1 MMVRVDQAGAV
12 RLGRQRSPDKHTG
25 RNATKYVRAAN
36 ITPEGIDLKDL
47 LEMDFT
53 AAERVTF
60 TLHVGDVLLT
70 EASGSA
76 AQVGRVGLWQGEIE
90 HCCYQNTVIR
100 FRPHLVLPAYA
111 MVAFQHFSASGVF
124 ARVARG
130 VGIQHLGA
138 ARFAELKFPLPPLN
152 EQRRIAEITQRRRAE
167 IREARNRLQSALAH
181 LNEQVRETMAA
192 AIAGELVPQRSM
204 VGSQEQARPTE
215 QLNISSRRPRRKVAP
230 PSLSDQDDHAV
241 SDVEAPAGPL
251 PSNWSWM
258 SVGEVGDVAVGRQR
272 SPGKH
277 TGRHATKYVRA
288 ANITP
293 HGLDLTDLLEMD
305 FTPAEREIFAL
316 KVNDVLLTE
325 ASGSGAQ
332 VGRAALWKGEVDG
345 CCYQNTVI
353 RFRPHSVTPEY
364 ALLVFRHYGA
374 SGVFAQAARGVGIQ
388 HLGASRF
395 ATLPFPLP
403 PPEEQARIVAEARK
417 RLDSAALQIEAVNTS
432 LRRLPEMEKELL
444 AAAVGGE
451 LTPQDPTDEPATAL
465 LERLGPPPRDV
476 TKSRPADVESGETPV
491 SIKRAS
497 TNQKP
502 LLSSD
507 LAAVLRGAGR
517 PLSLPELFSQAGFD
531 RDQPEHVELFY
542 LALRTQLGQTIRKTG
557 DAIENAELEAIN
569 AP

>member
-1 MMVRVDQAGAV
+1 MQ
-12 RLGRQRSPDKHTG
+12 TG
-25 RNATKYVRAAN
+25 RYSTKYIRAAN
-36 ITPEGIDLKDL
+36 ITPNGLNLTDL

-53 AAERVTF
+53 PTERRRF
-60 TLHVGDVLLT
+60 ALREGDVLLT

-76 AQVGRVGLWQGEIE
+76 AQVGRAGLWQGEIE
-90 HCCYQNTVIR
+90 NCCYQNTVIR
-100 FRPHLVLPAYA
+100 FRPHLVEPAYA
-111 MVAFQHFSASGVF
+111 MAVFQHFGVSGVF

-138 ARFAELKFPLPPLN
+138 ARFAELTFPLPPLN
-152 EQRRIAEITQRRRAE
+152 EQRRIAEIIQRRRAE

-181 LNEQVRETMAA
+181 LNEQVHEIIAA
-192 AIAGELVPQRSM
+192 AIAGELVPQRSTL
-204 VGSQEQARPTE
+204 GNREQAKPTE
-215 QLNISSRRPRRKVAP
+215 RLSTSSQQPRWKAAP
-230 PSLSDQDDHAV
+230 PGLSDPDDHGV

-251 PSNWSWM
+251 PSNWRWV
-258 SVGEVGDVAVGRQR
+258 SVRKVGDVALGRQR

-305 FTPAEREIFAL
+305 FTPAERKTFAL

-353 RFRPHSVTPEY
+353 RFRPHSVEPEY

-374 SGVFAQAARGVGIQ
+374 SGVFARAARGVGIQ

-395 ATLPFPLP
+395 ANLPFPLP
-403 PPEEQARIVAEARK
+403 PSEEQARIVAETRN
-417 RLDSAALQIEAVNTS
+417 RLDGAALQIEAVSTS
-432 LRRLPEMEKELL
+432 LGRLSEMEKELL
-444 AAAVGGE
+444 AAAMGGE
-451 LTPQDPTDEPATAL
+451 LTHQDPTDEPATAL
-465 LERLGPPPRDV
+465 LDRLGPPPHDV
-476 TKSRPADVESGETPV
+476 TKSRRADVERGESPV

-497 TNQKP
+497 ANQTP
-502 LLSSD
+502 HLGSD

-517 PLSLPELFSQAGFD
+517 ALSLPELFSQAGFD
-531 RDQPEHVELFY
+531 RDQPEHVEIFY

-557 DAIENAELEAIN
+557 GAIENAALEAIN

>member
-1 MMVRVDQAGAV
+1 MVRVDQAGSV

-25 RNATKYVRAAN
+25 RNATKYLRAAN

-53 AAERVTF
+53 AAERATF
-60 TLHVGDVLLT
+60 ALRVGDVLLT

-76 AQVGRVGLWQGEIE
+76 AQVGRAGLWRGEIE
-90 HCCYQNTVIR
+90 NCCYQNTVIR
-100 FRPHLVLPAYA
+100 FRPHLALPEYA
-111 MVAFQHFSASGVF
+111 MVAFQHFSVSGVF

-138 ARFAELKFPLPPLN
+138 SRFAELAFPLPPLN
-152 EQRRIAEITQRRRAE
+152 EQRRIAEVTKRRRAE

-192 AIAGELVPQRSM
+192 AIAGELAPQRSV
-204 VGSQEQARPTE
+204 VGSHEQASPERSRT
-215 QLNISSRRPRRKVAP
+215 SSRQPRRKAEP
-230 PSLSDQDDHAV
+230 PSLFNYAERDGNDIEVA
-241 SDVEAPAGPL
+241 AGPL
-251 PSNWSWM
+251 PSNWRWAN
-258 SVGEVGDVAVGRQR
+258 VGDVGNVTVGRQR

-316 KVNDVLLTE
+316 QVNDVLLTE

-332 VGRAALWKGEVDG
+332 VGRAALWKGEVDN
-345 CCYQNTVI
+345 CCFQNTVI

-364 ALLVFRHYGA
+364 ALLVFQHYGA
-374 SGVFAQAARGVGIQ
+374 SGIFAQAARGVGIQ

-395 ATLPFPLP
+395 AALPFPLP
-403 PPEEQARIVAEARK
+403 PLEEQARIVDEARS
-417 RLDSAALQIEAVNTS
+417 RLDGAALQIEAVNTS
-432 LRRLPEMEKELL
+432 LSRLPEMEKELL

-465 LERLGPPPRDV
+465 LERLGPPQRDMA
-476 TKSRPADVESGETPV
+476 TYRPADVESGETPM
-491 SIKRAS
+491 STKRAS
-497 TNQKP
+497 PSQKLP
-502 LLSSD
+502 LTSD
-507 LAAVLRGAGR
+507 LAAVLREAGR

-531 RDQPEHVELFY
+531 RDQPEHVEVFY
-542 LALRTQLGQTIRKTG
+542 LALRTQLGQTIRKIG
-557 DAIENAELEAIN
+557 HDIENAELEAIN